1 MFLNGIM
8 PTENESTVKEAAQ
21 VLLNYIIMKLLN
33 LRIYRLYKDMR
44 FPWFVLDFFKK
55 LFCLW

>member
-44 FPWFVLDFFKK
+44 FPWFVLDFF
-55 LFCLW
+55 